1 MAAVTADPTAA
12 ERQRRRRL
20 KQRNETELSLVRHDW
35 TLFLQ
40 PDRLAQ
46 KAGCAQKHLRRMV
59 VKELVDNA
67 ADTSTQVQV
76 EQLDDNA
83 VRVVDLGPGL
93 DRARVLELFAINRP
107 LTSSKLWRKPTRG
120 AVGNGLRVVTGAVL
134 GSGGV
139 LIVESLG
146 RRYQLEVDR
155 PTGETRIAAETTSA
169 VIQGTAVTI
178 RFGLGLPADPDP
190 LAWARV
196 GAALAGPAARPMRS
210 HPSWYDASAWRELV
224 EAAASYTAADL
235 LASGFDI
242 HVEDDRPAASLSLQE
257 AQHFAQAVP
266 EPRLLP
272 IPANAF
278 VGAHAQVQDR
288 VLGVPV
294 LVQAWATASRVQPRA
309 QGRLEIELIL
319 NRTIGPAKPEGYF
332 EDRKPVIQGCQLCYS
347 FEGRPAA

>member
-76 EQLDDNA
+76 EQLDADA
-83 VRVVDLGPGL
+83 IRVTDLGPGL

-134 GSGGV
+134 GSGGM
-139 LIVESLG
+139 LTVESQG
-146 RRYQLEVDR
+146 RRCRLEVDR
-155 PTGETRIAAETTSA
+155 RTGETRISAESA
-169 VIQGTAVTI
+169 SDVIQGTAVTA
-178 RFGLGLPADPDP
+178 RFGPGLPADPDL
-190 LAWARV
+190 LAWARA
-196 GAALAGPAARPMRS
+196 GAALAGPATRPMRS
-210 HPSWYDASAWRELV
+210 HPTWYGESAWRELV
-224 EAAASYTAADL
+224 EAAAGHEEAVVVAIVQGGVPQPQAA
-235 LASGFDI
+235 
-242 HVEDDRPAASLSLQE
+242 RPLELVA
-257 AQHFAQAVP
+257 
-266 EPRLLP
+266 
-272 IPANAF
+272 
-278 VGAHAQVQDR
+278 AQVD
-288 VLGVPV
+288 VAAAIVAV
-294 LVQAWATASRVQPRA
+294 VVRA
-309 QGRLEIELIL
+309 ALE
-319 NRTIGPAKPEGYF
+319 F
-332 EDRKPVIQGCQLCYS
+332 VV
-347 FEGRPAA
+347 